1 MTSEE
6 EQTPWVSL
14 IFKMLGILVLTLIPT
29 MCLFTL
35 LLLAPWMPYE
45 WIGPT
50 LLISGFVFFL
60 GAFVLFTKKNLRIWA
75 YALLLGFAT
84 GMTSLAVATL
94 YIMSFIPVPI
104 VGNAACLTLI
114 AVTVIGL
121 LINGIRLKNTE
132 SLHSGMVTT
141 SSKASSSQAK
151 SSLSQMFQR
160 GSAKFLALELEEIPH
175 DYALGDEAKYDLS
188 NLIEKLQSVVR
199 LRSYRVSSEVRPP
212 FPGHFRFSASS
223 GRLVFFSSRG
233 QGMMTS
239 LNTSTLF
246 SLTH

>member
-1 MTSEE
+1 
-6 EQTPWVSL
+6 
-14 IFKMLGILVLTLIPT
+14 
-29 MCLFTL
+29 
-35 LLLAPWMPYE
+35 MPYE

-175 DYALGDEAKYDLS
+175 DYALG
-188 NLIEKLQSVVR
+188 